1 MKAKTVLSSIFA
13 GLALGVQAQAKTINA
28 DDRILVAYF
37 SHSGNTREIAQQISQ
52 ASGGAL
58 FEIVPA
64 NAYPEDY
71 QDLTAV
77 TKKEIQDGIKPEL
90 QANVE
95 DIGKYDVIFIG
106 SPCWWGTIAAP
117 VSSFLAANNLSGKK
131 VIPFMTHGG
140 SGLGYS
146 ESDIKKLVPDAELV
160 SGKAFWGSLVKNA
173 QDDVNNWLKEL
184 QND

>member
-13 GLALGVQAQAKTINA
+13 GLAFGVQAQARTINA
-28 DDRILVAYF
+28 DDKVLVAYF

-58 FEIVPA
+58 FEIVPI
-64 NAYPEDY
+64 NPYPENY

-77 TKKEIQDGIKPEL
+77 AKKEIQDGIKPKL

-95 DIGKYDVIFIG
+95 NIGEYDVIFIG

-117 VSSFLAANNLSGKK
+117 VASFLAANNFSGKK

-140 SGLGYS
+140 SGLGHS
-146 ESDIKKLVPDAELV
+146 ESDIKKLVSDAHLV
-160 SGKAFWGSLVKNA
+160 SGEAFWGSRVKNA
-173 QDDVNNWLKEL
+173 REDVNNWVERLK
-184 QND
+184 ND

>member
-77 TKKEIQDGIKPEL
+77 AKKEIQDGIKPEL

-106 SPCWWGTIAAP
+106 SPCWWPLPEQWKALFFLRPWDRLELPMAASWCSP
-117 VSSFLAANNLSGKK
+117 AFL
-131 VIPFMTHGG
+131 
-140 SGLGYS
+140 
-146 ESDIKKLVPDAELV
+146 
-160 SGKAFWGSLVKNA
+160 
-173 QDDVNNWLKEL
+173 
-184 QND
+184 